1 MCPKIDTN
9 LFHVS
14 MFLKMFQDFGTPN
27 WFWLRDFGDIPYYW
41 SHFGDSL
48 KSHFCTL
55 RCHETWLAAVYHS
68 LSIIFSDKQH
78 IWLSIIFSD
87 DVFFGYPSFF
97 PDFSRKKQDIL
108 TVPWQPLGDF
118 RAKLTPE
125 VLPAAKSHFI
135 AEELQPRAAEVQ
147 KKTWKKQ
154 MKKTIGS
161 WKDMERTIF
170 FCHKATCFLDELWS
184 TVLLYYCTT
193 TIFIYRLF
201 AIYLV
206 WRRAS
211 TWIRPQYLFATL
223 PTDQSFTEFQGSG
236 SQ

>member
-1 MCPKIDTN
+1 MII
-9 LFHVS
+9 H
-14 MFLKMFQDFGTPN
+14 
-27 WFWLRDFGDIPYYW
+27 
-41 SHFGDSL
+41 HF
-48 KSHFCTL
+48 FRWC
-55 RCHETWLAAVYHS
+55 
-68 LSIIFSDKQH
+68 FF
-78 IWLSIIFSD
+78 WLSIIFSR
-87 DVFFGYPSFF
+87 FFKKKTRHINSSMAAIGGFPSEVD
-97 PDFSRKKQDIL
+97 PWGVASRQEPFHCRGV
-108 TVPWQPLGDF
+108 TAPSSRG
-118 RAKLTPE
+118 
-125 VLPAAKSHFI
+125 
-135 AEELQPRAAEVQ
+135 AE
-147 KKTWKKQ
+147 KTWKKQ